1 MELQLGIFMRFQLRL
16 FFTNTYLHFSS
27 SYDKINHSQ
36 PDNSQKGVF
45 YEEKDVLLIGS
56 VVILAALFWFV
67 PRMIGMFHQEE
78 KLQLRITVA
87 GKEYGTYALE
97 KEQTIEI
104 QDTNVC
110 EIKDG
115 KVSMIFSPMSR
126 LIVQKAGA
134 YSQTGR
140 NHCLSA

>member
-1 MELQLGIFMRFQLRL
+1 M
-16 FFTNTYLHFSS
+16 
-27 SYDKINHSQ
+27 K
-36 PDNSQKGVF
+36 K
-45 YEEKDVLLIGS
+45 KDVLLIGS

-87 GKEYGTYALE
+87 GKKYGTYALE

-115 KVSMIFSPMSR
+115 KVSMISAQCPDQLCR
-126 LIVQKAGA
+126 RQGPIHRQGETIVCLPNRVVLEIKG
-134 YSQTGR
+134 TGEQAEVPLDATV
-140 NHCLSA
+140 N